1 MLLLHLSD
9 IHFRKGEVGVA
20 MDPNAHLR
28 NELVRDAEAQ
38 CQAIGRAPDAVI
50 VSGDIA
56 FGGDPAEFTYALQWL
71 EELCQRCG
79 TSLSAVFVIP
89 GNHDVVRAKAGEMVV
104 QALHRDIKHASDVAL
119 EPMLRGLLS
128 DDEAGRLLYA
138 ALQPYNEF
146 AGRFFCDLLPP
157 ERTIAR
163 RDLRLNDGSTLRL
176 SGFNSAFV
184 SSAADAPGDLFVDP
198 ACFQLLRERG
208 VEHLVIC
215 HHPPSWLR
223 QGDQLR
229 DYLNDVAR
237 VHMFGHEHTN
247 RIEMGRDWVRI
258 AASAAHP
265 DRTEPGWEPGYNLV
279 DLSVADTPA
288 RTLNVAVYVRVWQAR
303 PGEFRA
309 KTDRGAD
316 VFRQSIALDAWSPPV
331 SDRAAPDHGGS
342 ATAPATMSGDH
353 DQPSDGSDPM
363 DPLRDLSIR
372 FFKLTVSQ
380 KAVVAGKLNLIEEDD
395 INQPDFERSR
405 RIFTRVRER
414 GLVDALRAEI
424 DAATP
429 KH

>member
-38 CQAIGRAPDAVI
+38 CRAIGKAPDAVI

-56 FGGDPAEFTYALQWL
+56 YGGDPAEFAFALQWL
-71 EELCQRCG
+71 DELCQRCG
-79 TSLSAVFVIP
+79 TTLSAVFVIP

-104 QALHRDIKHASDVAL
+104 QALHRDIKNASDVAL

-128 DDEAGRLLYA
+128 DAEAGRLLYA

-163 RDLRLNDGSTLRL
+163 RDLRLNDGSVLRL

-184 SSAADAPGDLFVDP
+184 SSAADKPGDLFVDP

-208 VEHLVIC
+208 VEHLAIC

-223 QGDQLR
+223 QGETLR

-237 VHMFGHEHTN
+237 IHMFGHEHTN

-279 DLSVADTPA
+279 ELTIVESPS
-288 RTLNVAVYVRVWQAR
+288 RTLNVAVHVRVWQAR

-316 VFRQSIALDAWSPPV
+316 IFRQSIVLDAWAASTTT
-331 SDRAAPDHGGS
+331 SDLGTAD
-342 ATAPATMSGDH
+342 TAPVAAAADH
-353 DQPSDGSDPM
+353 DQPTDGSDPM

-372 FFKLTVSQ
+372 FFKLTISQ
-380 KAVVAGKLNLIEEDD
+380 KAVVAGKLNLIEDDD

-414 GLVDALRAEI
+414 GLVDALRTEI
-424 DAATP
+424 EAATLTR
-429 KH
+429 